1 MTRMKELLKR
11 YILIFG
17 IPATI
22 LLIAACANMASP
34 TGGAYDLDPP
44 KVVKSSPG
52 FNMTNYTKNRIE
64 LEFDENVVVD
74 KPSEKVIVTPPQ
86 QRNPIIRSVNRKVR
100 VELQD
105 TLLANTTYT
114 IDFTDAIRDN
124 NEGNVL
130 ENFSYS
136 FSTGDKIDSL
146 AISGRVVNAEDLEP
160 LKGIF
165 VGLHSNLNDTA
176 FTKTKFERISKTNEK
191 GEFTI
196 RGVGEG
202 RYRVFALDDN
212 TRKYMYQNMGSA
224 VAFWDSIV
232 EPYSVPAIRQDSVFK
247 KDKKTG
253 FNIYDTIVDVNYT
266 RFMPDDLVLRA
277 FVSNV
282 KRKYLQNVD
291 RKENRL
297 HVHFGAPTELPI
309 LEPLSFSA
317 DKDWYVL
324 ERYATNDTLTYW
336 IKDKDILAIDT
347 LSFRMSYLQ
356 TDSLNQDHWISE
368 VVKFAE
374 RGRKKEKEDKKKKKK
389 DDEEPEIVFLNMK
402 SDIAGS
408 WDVYS
413 DINFEFDEPLITD
426 FAEKIKLEKLIDTT
440 FTRVDDFI
448 ITIDSLNPRKYSLRY
463 RWNYGEEYQLSLDSA
478 SLIGYSGLWNDKYSQ
493 QFKVKSK
500 DQYGEIAISLPGIGD
515 LPAYVELVDKS
526 DKPYRKIRV
535 KREMVLFKN
544 VIPGEYFARLIVDT
558 NNNYKWDTGNYFENK
573 QPELVFYCEKKF
585 TLRANWQNDE
595 NWPIDVSVK
604 NATKP
609 LEVTKNKP
617 ETKKNK
623 QQELEERDRKK
634 DDEEKRMREEG
645 KNLGTGNSSRYGDR
659 DYDYNNN
666 NSGFGGSNY
675 RY

>member
-1 MTRMKELLKR
+1 MKQLLKR

-17 IPATI
+17 IPAAI

-34 TGGAYDLDPP
+34 TGGAYDLEPP
-44 KVVKSSPG
+44 KVLKVSPD
-52 FNMTNYTKNRIE
+52 FNVTNYTKNRIDF
-64 LEFDENVVVD
+64 EFDENVTIER
-74 KPSEKVIVTPPQ
+74 PSEKIIVTPPQ

-124 NEGNVL
+124 NEGNIL

-146 AISGRVVNAEDLEP
+146 AISGRVVNAYDLEP
-160 LKGIF
+160 LKGIY

-176 FTKTKFERISKTNEK
+176 FTNIKFERISKTNEK

-202 RYRVFALDDN
+202 QYRVFALDDN

-224 VAFWDSIV
+224 VAFGDSII
-232 EPYSVPAIRQDSVFK
+232 EPYSVPAVRQDSVFK

-253 FNIYDTIVDVNYT
+253 FNIFDTIVDVNYT

-277 FVSNV
+277 FVSNI

-309 LEPLSFSA
+309 LEPLSFSP

-336 IKDKDILAIDT
+336 IKDKDLLAIDT
-347 LSFRMSYLQ
+347 LAFKMTYLE
-356 TDSLNQDHWISE
+356 TDSLNQDHW
-368 VVKFAE
+368 VTDTVKFAE
-374 RGRKKEKEDKKKKKK
+374 RGRKREDIKKKKKK
-389 DDEEPEIVFLNMK
+389 DDEEPEIVFLKMS
-402 SDIAGS
+402 SDLS
-408 WDVYS
+408 SSLEVYS
-413 DINFEFDEPLITD
+413 DIHFEFDEPLASD

-440 FTRVDDFI
+440 YTQVDNFI
-448 ITIDSLNPRKYSLRY
+448 LTVDSLNPRRYSLRY
-463 RWNYGEEYQLSLDSA
+463 RWNYGEEYQLSVDSA
-478 SLIGYSGLWNDKYSQ
+478 SLTGFSGLWNDNFSQ
-493 QFKVKSK
+493 KFKIKSK

-544 VIPGEYFARLIVDT
+544 VIPGEYFARLVIDD
-558 NNNYKWDTGNYFENK
+558 NNNNRWDTGNYFENL
-573 QPELVFYCEKKF
+573 QPELVFYCDKKF
-585 TLRANWQNDE
+585 TIRANWQNE
-595 NWPIDVSVK
+595 EHWPIDVSSK
-604 NATKP
+604 NASKP

-623 QQELEERDRKK
+623 QQELEDRDRKK
-634 DDEEKRMREEG
+634 EEEEKRMREEG
-645 KNLGTGNSSRYGDR
+645 KNLGTGGSSRYGDR
-659 DYDYNNN
+659 DYNNN
-666 NSGFGGSNY
+666 GGFGGSG